1 MGDWES
7 LRRGEVVEVVE
18 LEVEAEVEFEVDRPS
33 SSLIY

>member
-18 LEVEAEVEFEVDRPS
+18 LEAEVELEVDWPS